1 MSFNDIKSILDSG
14 LLVNLTQK
22 EIQFLSD
29 NINDESANMP
39 PDSYNVYGR
48 KIGSG
53 NSSPFRFY
61 NPIIEPTS
69 TGGNKIVGFSWKPFS
84 DGELPDT
91 RGTSKQ
97 KNRSPISEET
107 TSKVIDLAKKGEI
120 SKREAIAIIRAR
132 VGLEQGDFPYKIP
145 KEPYKDEDLQKPQ
158 VFGVKYGS
166 GTYPGTNFNGSMD
179 QGQTDLK
186 RHITSINRSYS
197 HKTTINN
204 FYNTLQKNVSSGE
217 WKVTF
222 CLSGKMIVYE
232 LVDNPYL
239 SQHKFGTPSS
249 DSDLNTVPDQTEN
262 TQDRADN
269 PKWVPSKIKRP
280 VRFDFTE
287 FNSLTDEQKG
297 LDSFYLDIL
306 NSGRNINGQKLP
318 TSPNDIAN
326 ENFQKIFTSGPEN
339 HSYGTIGDAAYG
351 SKNYVYGGA
360 FAVLFGSALLRK
372 YGERLPFVRTIISKT
387 TNGNGFGME
396 MLTNFLAKAEHKL
409 VDFKL
414 FKDIATGDAA
424 RFARDY
430 GLAKLSHH
438 IEHVLGRRAI
448 IGGRSFL
455 AGIPWVGWTIA
466 AIAISWDL
474 FLGDYVSQKID
485 DANTLDRYK
494 EALQS
499 QSRENPQSIYSKSTY
514 NKGRSFNWG
523 LLRPGQSIDP
533 GIAIFD
539 PECIVPIQID
549 ENGENADPP
558 IGIETDKDGNPKI
571 DPKTKLPILKFPK
584 RIKDRPSTPGI
595 QYYQPSDEIGIQENI
610 ESENIKDK
618 LADNAESHRKSDED
632 YTPQSSIALPIQDQ
646 PQSYDGTNEY
656 TLGKDDDLRNPFP
669 DEIIDQPDPNGLP
682 RSLITEFFIV
692 LPERPI
698 YYIYGE
704 RLVYPNGAPSGQ
716 STNATMDG
724 SAMTIDSSGMGG

>member
-1 MSFNDIKSILDSG
+1 MSFNDIKSILESG
-14 LLVNLTQK
+14 LLVKLTRE

-69 TGGNKIVGFSWKPFS
+69 TGGNKIVGFSWKPFAES
-84 DGELPDT
+84 ELPGT
-91 RGTSKQ
+91 SGTSKQ
-97 KNRSPISEET
+97 KNRSPINEET

-145 KEPYKDEDLQKPQ
+145 KEPYKDEDLQRPQ

-166 GTYPGTNFNGSMD
+166 GTYPGTNFNGSME

-186 RHITSINRSYS
+186 SHITSINRSYS
-197 HKTTINN
+197 HKTTIND
-204 FYNTLQKNVSSGE
+204 FYNTLQKNVSSGK

-239 SQHKFGTPSS
+239 SQHKLGTSSS
-249 DSDLNTVPDQTEN
+249 DSDLNTVPDQMEN
-262 TQDRADN
+262 TQDRSDN
-269 PKWVPSKIKRP
+269 PRWVPSKIKRP
-280 VRFDFTE
+280 VRFDFTG

-306 NSGRNINGQKLP
+306 NSGRNINGEKLP
-318 TSPNDIAN
+318 TSPSDIAN
-326 ENFQKIFTSGPEN
+326 ENFQKLFTSGPEH
-339 HSYGTIGDAAYG
+339 HSYGTIGDAVYG

-360 FAVLFGSALLRK
+360 FAIVFGSALLRK
-372 YGERLPFVRTIISKT
+372 YGERVPFVRTILSKAMP
-387 TNGNGFGME
+387 GGFGLE
-396 MLTNFLAKAEHKL
+396 MLTNFLTKAELKL

-414 FKDIATGDAA
+414 FKDIATEDAL
-424 RFARDY
+424 RFVRDY
-430 GLAKLSHH
+430 GLSKLSHH
-438 IEHVLGRRAI
+438 IEHVLGPRAI

-466 AIAISWDL
+466 AVAISWDL

-485 DANTLDRYK
+485 DANTRDRYK
-494 EALQS
+494 EALRS
-499 QSRENPQSIYSKSTY
+499 QTRKNTDTGI
-514 NKGRSFNWG
+514 NFNWK

-584 RIKDRPSTPGI
+584 RRKHQPSTPGI

-632 YTPQSSIALPIQDQ
+632 YMPQSSIALPIQDQ

-682 RSLITEFFIV
+682 RNLITEFFV
-692 LPERPI
+692 VQPERPL

-704 RLVYPNGAPSGQ
+704 RLIYPSGGPSGQ
-716 STNATMDG
+716 SSNAAPPNS
-724 SAMTIDSSGMGG
+724 SATIDSSAMGG